1 MSLPTLDIS
10 IEATNKGF
18 IVTDNT
24 KKYSR
29 SNTDGWLPGQY
40 SIANVTSSRL
50 RVTLPNGS
58 QVEVDVK
65 ADMPAD
71 KCVSKEVL
79 FEDLGLSGAA
89 AGRFT
94 FEYIIVVGN
103 EVLREVRSL
112 YHLTAIKCCIEKMLA
127 SATDFD
133 SDAYKQ
139 ALLMSGMLDALS
151 YAICEGNLT
160 DADALIE
167 YLSSKCN
174 CKCC

>member
-24 KKYSR
+24 RKYSR
-29 SNTDGWLPGQY
+29 SNTDGWMPGQY
-40 SIANVTSSRL
+40 SISNVTSSRL
-50 RVTLPNGS
+50 RITLPNGS

-65 ADMPAD
+65 AYMPAD
-71 KCVSKEVL
+71 DCVSKEVL
-79 FEDLGLSGAA
+79 FQDIGLSEPVS
-89 AGRFT
+89 GRFT
-94 FEYIIVVGN
+94 IEYIIVVGD

-112 YHLTAIKCCIEKMLA
+112 YHLTAIKCCIEKKLA

-133 SDAYKQ
+133 SDTYKQ
-139 ALLMSGMLDALS
+139 ALFMSGMLNALS

-167 YLSSKCN
+167 YMSSKCN